1 MNSFSRSAM
10 YQFSAFFSFTFRRKN
25 RPLESPKNRRFF
37 QNRPQAV
44 TNLPK
49 MEILT
54 PKEVSKLLKKSV
66 RWVYAN
72 GTDLGGVK
80 IGGSW
85 IFTQEN
91 FYDAIQ
97 RKKQVAGYHALK

>member
-1 MNSFSRSAM
+1 
-10 YQFSAFFSFTFRRKN
+10 
-25 RPLESPKNRRFF
+25 
-37 QNRPQAV
+37 
-44 TNLPK
+44 

-72 GTDLGGVK
+72 GDALGGAK

-85 IFTQEN
+85 IFTEEN
-91 FYDAIQ
+91 L
-97 RKKQVAGYHALK
+97 YHAMQTNGRQMESDGNGQRGTLQLVTGHEKKSRGVGSSRTKKAEAARKEAAIRHGLIDA

>member
-1 MNSFSRSAM
+1 
-10 YQFSAFFSFTFRRKN
+10 
-25 RPLESPKNRRFF
+25 
-37 QNRPQAV
+37 
-44 TNLPK
+44 

-72 GTDLGGVK
+72 SSALGGVK

-85 IFTQEN
+85 IFAKEN
-91 FYDAIQ
+91 LYHAIQ
-97 RKKQVAGYHALK
+97 TKKRQMESDGNDQRGTLQLVTGNEKKSRGVGSSRTKKAEAVRKKAAIRHGLIDA